1 MAEKKS
7 NLVKLAK
14 SSNEIK
20 KKTTAVKKTTKV
32 EKVLTPEEERD
43 LKAKQKVNEL
53 LKDVDLVP
61 KKESDT
67 LLELDEEAKEDKGI
81 DWLEE
86 QLTAL
91 SDENAKLKSE
101 LEVAK
106 GDYSKLFA
114 EFQKSKQTGE
124 VTLSNN
130 DIDTPTKASLV
141 KLFNEIQANH
151 LALGRNFVIVPPA
164 FLNRLV
170 MFFPFLEGEKRF

>member
-67 LLELDEEAKEDKGI
+67 LLELDEEAKENKGI

-101 LEVAK
+101 LEVA
-106 GDYSKLFA
+106 
-114 EFQKSKQTGE
+114 
-124 VTLSNN
+124 
-130 DIDTPTKASLV
+130 
-141 KLFNEIQANH
+141 
-151 LALGRNFVIVPPA
+151 
-164 FLNRLV
+164 
-170 MFFPFLEGEKRF
+170 

>member
-14 SSNEIK
+14 SDGETK
-20 KKTTAVKKTTKV
+20 KKITTVKKATKV

-53 LKDVDLVP
+53 LKDVDLMP
-61 KKESDT
+61 KKEGEE
-67 LLELDEEAKEDKGI
+67 LLELDEGKENKSVE
-81 DWLEE
+81 WLEE
-86 QLTAL
+86 QLVAL
-91 SDENAKLKSE
+91 SDANAKLKSE
-101 LEVAK
+101 LDVAK
-106 GDYSKLFA
+106 GDYTKLFA
-114 EFQKSKQTGE
+114 EFQKIKQGGD
-124 VTLSNN
+124 VVLSNN
-130 DIDTPTKASLV
+130 DVDTPLKASIV

-164 FLNRLV
+164 FLNRLI